1 MNELKYGIQNAIDRY
16 EYSVSYNIIKAF
28 GVIFHEER
36 HSNKFP
42 TLIID
47 DLVNEIF
54 RTTEIQE
61 SEYGISPKYD
71 ETKINPMIEKIR
83 IALGKPAKTPW

>member
-1 MNELKYGIQNAIDRY
+1 MGEFKCGIQNAIDRY

-28 GVIFHEER
+28 GIIFHEER

-42 TLIID
+42 VLIID

-54 RTTEIQE
+54 KTTEILE
-61 SEYGISPKYD
+61 SEYGTSPKYD

-83 IALGKPAKTPW
+83 IALGKSAKAPW